1 MKRTS
6 LLLLITAALLAAM
19 PLRAQQ
25 EKPKPENA
33 PKSEAAHAAPRPV
46 TWYRVDLAINE
57 FEDGKKTNTR
67 HYTMHVSD
75 WGDESVMKLGTRVPV
90 PRSAANGDF
99 SYIDVGLNVRTRII
113 GRGDDHT
120 MEMSFD
126 LTSFAIPEQ
135 AKQTAQGQPILRQVQ
150 ATNWMPVTTSKP
162 VVVASLDDP
171 NSTKR
176 YEFEASLTK
185 M

>member
-1 MKRTS
+1 MKRMS
-6 LLLLITAALLAAM
+6 LLFVITAALLVAM

-25 EKPKPENA
+25 EKPKTENA
-33 PKSEAAHAAPRPV
+33 PKSETAHAPRIV

-57 FEDGKKTNTR
+57 FENGKKTNTR

-75 WGDESVMKLGTRVPV
+75 WGNQTSMKLGTRVPV
-90 PRSAANGDF
+90 PRSSANGDF
-99 SYIDVGLNVRTRII
+99 SYIDVGLSINMRII
-113 GRGDDHT
+113 GQGDDHT

-135 AKQTAQGQPILRQVQ
+135 AKETAAGQPVLRQVQ
-150 ATNWMPVTTSKP
+150 TSNWIPVTTTKP
-162 VVVASLDDP
+162 VVVAGLDDP

-176 YEFEASLTK
+176 YEFEATLTK